1 MKELKTSW
9 ETIIIINISIIKFL
23 NVGIYNQSVTVFD
36 NKTV

>member
-9 ETIIIINISIIKFL
+9 ETIIITSSIIKFL
-23 NVGIYNQSVTVFD
+23 NVGIYNQSGTVFD